1 MDARDAHDALVEL
14 GEIRRLARRSVRVYT
29 FPFVLYGALAL
40 VAGGLAVMAPGCVG
54 WWWTAATPV
63 GGVLTWRHYRAR
75 AVATGVSRGWRR
87 YAVAWGLALGAM
99 VAVFAVGPAELYPTL
114 PWAVIG
120 LAYLGLAATGDG
132 AQIGAVG
139 VLLCLIGA
147 APLVGEPI
155 SGQADTAAGVVLLG
169 AGSASY
175 LATSAHP
182 RPQRRTAGWSG
193 R

>member
-1 MDARDAHDALVEL
+1 MDAGDAHDALVEL
-14 GEIRRLARRSVRVYT
+14 
-29 FPFVLYGALAL
+29 
-40 VAGGLAVMAPGCVG
+40 
-54 WWWTAATPV
+54 
-63 GGVLTWRHYRAR
+63 H
-75 AVATGVSRGWRR
+75 
-87 YAVAWGLALGAM
+87 
-99 VAVFAVGPAELYPTL
+99 PTL

-120 LAYLGLAATGDG
+120 LAYLGLAVTGDG

-139 VLLCLIGA
+139 MLLCLIGA

-175 LATSAHP
+175 LAARAHP
-182 RPQRRTAGWSG
+182 RPQRRAAGWSG